1 MTIKSGG
8 EWKEQGPGPLGSRN
22 VYQMTFMNSNI
33 SYTVQIMGI
42 ILKGCF
48 SLGEKKKE
56 RKKIQTQQ
64 KLTLIYLPTSRI
76 QYELHLF

>member
-1 MTIKSGG
+1 MSVLECRGLSKYYGKSRGLDHWAQ
-8 EWKEQGPGPLGSRN
+8 EMFTAK
-22 VYQMTFMNSNI
+22 YQMTFMNSNI

-56 RKKIQTQQ
+56 KSEKN
-64 KLTLIYLPTSRI
+64 
-76 QYELHLF
+76 